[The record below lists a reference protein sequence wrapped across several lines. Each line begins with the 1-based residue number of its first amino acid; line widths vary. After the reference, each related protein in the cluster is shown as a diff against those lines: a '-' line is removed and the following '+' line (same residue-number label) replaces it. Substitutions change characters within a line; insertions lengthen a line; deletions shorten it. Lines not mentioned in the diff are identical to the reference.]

1 MEVALTVAKVIALLA
16 VAALCV
22 YLIVLLARVKES
34 IATIEVTVKDVAAHV
49 VPVLD
54 NVEFLTTKANSIA
67 ETVEEQMGVVK
78 ESVDTLK
85 TMTDTIAQFER
96 DIQSRVEGPIRETA
110 SVVRAVSKGVKAFIE
125 RVRI

>member
-34 IATIEVTVKDVAAHV
+34 IAAIEVTVKDVAAHV

-96 DIQSRVEGPIRETA
+96 DIQSHVEGPIRETA
-110 SVVRAVSKGVKAFIE
+110 SVVRAVSKGVKTFIE
-125 RVRI
+125 HVRT

>member
-34 IATIEVTVKDVAAHV
+34 IVAIEVTVKDVAAHV

-54 NVEFLTTKANSIA
+54 NVESLTTKANSIA

-110 SVVRAVSKGVKAFIE
+110 SVVRAVSKGVKTFIE
-125 RVRI
+125 YVRT

>member
-22 YLIVLLARVKES
+22 YLIVLLAHVKES
-34 IATIEVTVKDVAAHV
+34 ITTIEVTVKDVAAHV

-54 NVEFLTTKANSIA
+54 NVEFLTIKANSIA

-78 ESVDTLK
+78 ESIDTLK

-96 DIQSRVEGPIRETA
+96 DIQCRVEGPIRETA
-110 SVVRAVSKGVKAFIE
+110 SVVRAVSKGVKTFIE
-125 RVRI
+125 HVRT